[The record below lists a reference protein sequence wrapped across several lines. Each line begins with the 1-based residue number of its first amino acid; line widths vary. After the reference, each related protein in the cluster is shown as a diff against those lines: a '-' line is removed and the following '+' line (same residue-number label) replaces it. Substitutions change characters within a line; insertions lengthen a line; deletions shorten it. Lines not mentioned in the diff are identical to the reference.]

1 MRDAQ
6 EMARG
11 LHIEED
17 RDGLR
22 LIEMDLPGLLW
33 KKCIETVGNI
43 CEGLGTRCLGGKP
56 VSLDIGFDKER

>member
-33 KKCIETVGNI
+33 IECIEMVGNI
-43 CEGLGTRCLGGKP
+43 CEGHGTR
-56 VSLDIGFDKER
+56 

>member
-1 MRDAQ
+1 MQKFLGCKIKDIQGQRMRDAQ

-22 LIEMDLPGLLW
+22 LIEMDLRGLLW
-33 KKCIETVGNI
+33 TKM
-43 CEGLGTRCLGGKP
+43 
-56 VSLDIGFDKER
+56 